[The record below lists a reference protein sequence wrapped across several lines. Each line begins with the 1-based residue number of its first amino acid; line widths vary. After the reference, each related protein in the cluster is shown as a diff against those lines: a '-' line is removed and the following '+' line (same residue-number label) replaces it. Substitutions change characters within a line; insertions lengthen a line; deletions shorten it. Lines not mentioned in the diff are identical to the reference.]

1 MNTSRKPTACIVGT
15 GFIGPA
21 HIEALRR
28 IGIPVAGLVERDA
41 ASAEAKARELGVAR
55 GYPSLEAA
63 LADPGIDA
71 VHLAVPN
78 HLHAPCAKAA
88 LAAGKHVLCEKPL
101 ALTSAESAELADL
114 ARNSG
119 LVAAV
124 NYNLRFYPLVHEARE
139 QVRLGGLGRIF
150 MAHGVYLQDWL
161 LYDTDWSWHLEP
173 REGGLLRV
181 VADVGTHWMDMVSFI
196 TGLRVEAVM
205 CDLATFHPVRRKPL
219 GPIQTF
225 AATGARN
232 AERDTQPVPITSEDA
247 AAILLRFEGGAI
259 GTLLVSQSSAGRKNA
274 LRFEISGSEAALAW
288 DSEEPNHLWMGL
300 RSEPNRIILKD
311 PSLLSAPAAGI
322 AGFPGGHQEGY
333 GDTLKQLFKRFYAYL
348 EAGDLSAPRD
358 FPTFDDGHTEMLL
371 CDALLQSARTGT
383 WVTVPKA

>member
-1 MNTSRKPTACIVGT
+1 VVGT

-41 ASAEAKARELGVAR
+41 ATAEAKARALGVTR

-63 LADPGIDA
+63 LADPGIDV

-78 HLHAPCAKAA
+78 HLHAPCARAA

-101 ALTSAESAELADL
+101 ALTSAESAELVQQ
-114 ARNSG
+114 ARDSG
-119 LVAAV
+119 RVAAV

-139 QVRLGGLGRIF
+139 RVRAGRLGRPFLV
-150 MAHGVYLQDWL
+150 HGSYLQDWL

-173 REGGLLRV
+173 REGGVLRV
-181 VADVGTHWMDMVSFI
+181 VADVGTHWLDMVTFI

-205 CDLATFHPVRRKPL
+205 ADLATFHKVRQRPL
-219 GPIQTF
+219 GPVETF
-225 AATGARN
+225 QGTGRRPTAAGTEAV
-232 AERDTQPVPITSEDA
+232 AVSSEDA
-247 AAILLRFEGGAI
+247 AAILLRFQGGAI

-274 LRFEISGSEAALAW
+274 LRFEIAGSEAALAW
-288 DSEEPNHLWMGL
+288 DSEQPNQLWLGRRAEANGIL
-300 RSEPNRIILKD
+300 LKD
-311 PSLLSAPAAGI
+311 PALLDPAAAGI

-333 GDTLKQLFKRFYAYL
+333 GDTLKQLFKRFYAYI

-358 FPTFDDGHTEMLL
+358 FPTFENGHTDLL
-371 CDALLQSARTGT
+371 ICDALLESARAGA
-383 WVTVPKA
+383 WVAVPDPRRQP